1 MRKIILFLAITIG
14 VTILVSPFA
23 IGTPEYSKKEEK
35 QCIYC
40 HTAMGK
46 PDLNEAGKWYK
57 DHDHSF
63 RGWEDREK
71 DKKKPQ

>member
-1 MRKIILFLAITIG
+1 LKKVITAMAIILGL
-14 VTILVSPFA
+14 TILVSPFA

-57 DHDHSF
+57 EHDHSF
-63 RGWEDREK
+63 KGWEERDKE
-71 DKKKPQ
+71 KKKP